1 MTDLEKVFY
10 NKYLRAVDK
19 SSNLVS
25 ITYFT
30 AQKTATKLKDLE
42 TSSSDK
48 FLQSLPIDAN
58 GNVNFEKVSTFSLC
72 LQMC

>member
-1 MTDLEKVFY
+1 MMKDF

-25 ITYFT
+25 MIYFT
-30 AQKTATKLKDLE
+30 AQATATKVKDLE
-42 TSSSDK
+42 SFSSDK
-48 FLQSLPIDAN
+48 FLQSLSIDSN
-58 GNVNFEKVSTFSLC
+58 GNVNFEQVGTFSFC